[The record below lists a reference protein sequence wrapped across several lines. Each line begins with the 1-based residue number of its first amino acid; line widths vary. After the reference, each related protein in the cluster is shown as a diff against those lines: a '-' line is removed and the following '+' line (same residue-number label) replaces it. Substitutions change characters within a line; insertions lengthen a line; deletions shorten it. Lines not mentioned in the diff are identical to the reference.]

1 VASEYAAR
9 LAHGR
14 RGSARD
20 ELIALIDD
28 ISGRLAAQPRVMLIM
43 VREFFATPEVAVQV
57 RDEPGGLEPLI
68 ELLVRRGQERGEF
81 TSRIHPRLAAVS
93 LLATAGAILTG
104 RVYADH
110 ELPETEVRR
119 QVLELLFSGLGTR
132 RDRT

>member
-1 VASEYAAR
+1 
-9 LAHGR
+9 
-14 RGSARD
+14 
-20 ELIALIDD
+20 
-28 ISGRLAAQPRVMLIM
+28 
-43 VREFFATPEVAVQV
+43 
-57 RDEPGGLEPLI
+57 
-68 ELLVRRGQERGEF
+68 
-81 TSRIHPRLAAVS
+81 VS